1 MAHPGCLLRVVAMSK
16 QIMSDD
22 LNRRLVELLLEEG
35 RISHA
40 ELAERL
46 GVSRPTIIERVKR
59 LETEGVISG
68 YSARVSPASVL
79 KPSVAFVSV
88 RHRNGDD
95 DALEAA
101 YLEALRNEPD
111 VLEAHSMAGEDC
123 LLLKIVADTPMGI
136 HDRLKRIRSLGEQV
150 STRTAIVLQTH
161 FVKPGPSPFPPDLTV
176 PRKSKK

>member
-1 MAHPGCLLRVVAMSK
+1 MTLTGNILLVFIMSK
-16 QIMSDD
+16 PLMSED

-68 YSARVSPASVL
+68 YSARVTPAAVL

-88 RHRNGDD
+88 RHRPGDD

-150 STRTAIVLQTH
+150 STRTSIVLQTH
-161 FVKPGPSPFPPDLTV
+161 FVKPGPSPFPPDLAI
-176 PRKSKK
+176 PRKTKK

>member
-1 MAHPGCLLRVVAMSK
+1 
-16 QIMSDD
+16 MSDE
-22 LNRRLVELLLEEG
+22 LNRRLVALLQEEG

-59 LETEGVISG
+59 LESEGIISG
-68 YSARVSPASVL
+68 YSARVSPAAVQ
-79 KPSVAFVSV
+79 KPNVAFVSV
-88 RHRNGDD
+88 RHRSGDD
-95 DALEAA
+95 DALQAA

-111 VLEAHSMAGEDC
+111 VLEAYSMAGEDC

-136 HDRLKRIRSLGEQV
+136 HERLKRIRSLGEQV

-161 FVKPGPSPFPPDLTV
+161 FVKTGPSPYPFEISPN
-176 PRKSKK
+176 RKPKK

>member
-1 MAHPGCLLRVVAMSK
+1 MSK
-16 QIMSDD
+16 PLMSDE
-22 LNRRLVELLLEEG
+22 LNRRLVALLQEEG

-59 LETEGVISG
+59 LESEGVISG
-68 YSARVSPASVL
+68 YSARVSPAAVL
-79 KPSVAFVSV
+79 KPNVAFVSL

-95 DALEAA
+95 DALGAA
-101 YLEALRNEPD
+101 FLETLRNEPD
-111 VLEAHSMAGEDC
+111 VLEAYSMAGEDC

-136 HDRLKRIRSLGEQV
+136 HERLKRIRSLGEQV

-161 FVKPGPSPFPPDLTV
+161 FVKPGPSPYPPDLSMARR
-176 PRKSKK
+176 PKK